1 MSWSTSVMTTFLMR
15 FTEILRQK
23 NRQAEKVAS
32 VKIIELLTQ
41 FSVSSVRCH
50 FKSVELDDPLP
61 ITPLND
67 FDLTSKC

>member
-1 MSWSTSVMTTFLMR
+1 MTTFLMR

-23 NRQAEKVAS
+23 KSPGRKGS
-32 VKIIELLTQ
+32 
-41 FSVSSVRCH
+41 FSEDYRTSYLVLSSSVGCH
-50 FKSVELDDPLP
+50 FNSVELDDPLP